1 MANLKE
7 SMMSQSTL
15 TLPVSV
21 EQIAV
26 AIKQMNREEQ
36 RRLLKLVPDLSQ
48 AASEP
53 SVRTIEEAQE
63 HIEQLRVQVLATL
76 GNQPLSPDEP
86 FLGGLT
92 IAQYDA
98 LTEQAKDELWDL
110 LAGLDLMEMEEIEVN
125 ANALPA

>member
-1 MANLKE
+1 
-7 SMMSQSTL
+7 MSQSTL

>member
-1 MANLKE
+1 
-7 SMMSQSTL
+7 MSQSTL

-53 SVRTIEEAQE
+53 PVRTIEEAQE

>member
-53 SVRTIEEAQE
+53 PVRTIEEAQANV
-63 HIEQLRVQVLATL
+63 EQLRKRLMVAI
-76 GNQPLSPDEP
+76 GNRPIDTSKP

-92 IAQYDA
+92 FIQYDA
-98 LTEQAKDELWDL
+98 LPDQEKADLWEQWS
-110 LAGLDLMEMEEIEVN
+110 EI
-125 ANALPA
+125 